1 MKNKRVLWMVAA
13 LFVVWA
19 GVGFAR
25 NTDAQG
31 VVSLRD
37 EQNGYLCFDFRAWGQ
52 CFAFTDTPAPVVTS
66 VSTATPSHAPTDTLA
81 PSATAYHS
89 ATPTYTP
96 AATHTATLLPS
107 ATVTRAPT
115 LAPSATAV
123 VARLVNG
130 DFESITNGNPTGW
143 DKVVWYGA
151 ADWKSEVSPPG
162 DMLAIYNGNGSVRFL
177 GHPIQPSLTCYRA
190 GVAQT
195 LDAPA
200 GRTITVGAWFLTLG
214 SGESGLHNADPN
226 MNSELGIGIDK
237 YATGDV
243 GSGDVVWKFAAG
255 ENLRGPL
262 IGGNWEPVWTYH
274 AQTVR
279 VPADSTR
286 ITVYLTVDLGRTREG
301 KCNWAL
307 PQTLGFIDSASIQ
320 VLP

>member
-1 MKNKRVLWMVAA
+1 MKNKRVVVIIAA
-13 LFVVWA
+13 LLALSIAALEVPQYWPFERADCYTYFASISCVPVAVVPD
-19 GVGFAR
+19 V
-25 NTDAQG
+25 
-31 VVSLRD
+31 
-37 EQNGYLCFDFRAWGQ
+37 
-52 CFAFTDTPAPVVTS
+52 
-66 VSTATPSHAPTDTLA
+66 TATAQP
-81 PSATAYHS
+81 
-89 ATPTYTP
+89 TPTPTQVASP
-96 AATHTATLLPS
+96 TS
-107 ATVTRAPT
+107 TRAPLPTPTPT
-115 LAPSATAV
+115 LAP
-123 VARLVNG
+123 ARADLVNG
-130 DFESITNGNPTGW
+130 DFETVVNGNPTGW
-143 DKVVWYGA
+143 QKIVMSGF
-151 ADWKSEVSPPG
+151 ADWNSETSPPG
-162 DMLAIYNGNGSVRFL
+162 DALSVQAGAGSVRFIS
-177 GHPIQPSLTCYRA
+177 HHVCYRA

-214 SGESGLHNADPN
+214 SSVSGLHNADPN

-243 GSGDVVWKFAAG
+243 GSGDVIWKFAAG
-255 ENLRGPL
+255 ENLNGPL

-279 VPADSTR
+279 IPADSTR